1 MLVDLGPAAGRR
13 MFTRGMVYGGVM
25 VVGQPRKRTV
35 DQERA
40 AQVIE
45 AQKAAG
51 RRYYAAHREEV
62 RLRQNE
68 TRLANKPKCRK
79 WMPIIREECGRR
91 PGHRD
96 SCRSAIVMADEA
108 RRRWAGGTRVR

>member
-45 AQKAAG
+45 AQKSAG

-62 RLRQNE
+62 RAKQKAARE
-68 TRLANKPKCRK
+68 AARPRCRK
-79 WMPIIREECGRR
+79 WMILSREECGRR
-91 PGHRD
+91 AGHADTCATAAAVQRD
-96 SCRSAIVMADEA
+96 LE
-108 RRRWAGGTRVR
+108 RRRSWK